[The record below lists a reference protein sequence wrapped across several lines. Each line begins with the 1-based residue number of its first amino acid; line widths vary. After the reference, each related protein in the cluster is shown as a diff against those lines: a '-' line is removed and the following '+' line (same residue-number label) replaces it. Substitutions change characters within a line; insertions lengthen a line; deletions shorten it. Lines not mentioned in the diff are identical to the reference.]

1 MCVASGSVIF
11 YHPFLIHDRSE
22 NFLQQPR
29 LVVFTGYRTT
39 GYLPARNGA
48 DAPFFHPAHVASM
61 DARQRSVCGLP
72 EEGDL
77 ARL

>member
-1 MCVASGSVIF
+1 MEMCAPAGSVIF

-29 LVVFTGYRTT
+29 LVVFTHYRHVD
-39 GYLPARNGA
+39 LPALI
-48 DAPFFHPAHVASM
+48 DASYFHPAHVASM
-61 DARQRSVCGLP
+61 DARQRSICGLP
-72 EEGDL
+72 EQGDQ